1 MEKPKKGKYKNHML
15 GCDSL
20 KNKEKLETDEY
31 DRNRLI
37 NQLHVHIDYLD
48 HHGIRKYT
56 EISKLLKRYQ
66 INRLNI
72 QKFIEKFIE
81 EINSHNYNEPISQMT
96 KRESKKATLSDMNI
110 IMNRCGLQYPIQFYD
125 SFVTFVN
132 ENLSIFQFSV
142 KPKQALFKS
151 FKSKIDAILKK
162 KEEIMNTDDNNN
174 QNQAVSNANDNN
186 TTLKG
191 NENDTILKDHEKN
204 STENDNENNN
214 ALDCNEND
222 IRLAYNEIDAF
233 FKNFENNLEL
243 NDNQNISF
251 LDENENSDFC
261 DSFDDDTE
269 MNDNYYFS
277 YENDGF

>member
-1 MEKPKKGKYKNHML
+1 ML
-15 GCDSL
+15 GYDSI
-20 KNKEKLETDEY
+20 KNKEKLKTDKY

-48 HHGIRKYT
+48 QHGIRKYT

-66 INRLNI
+66 IYRRNI

-81 EINSHNYNEPISQMT
+81 EINSQNYNEPIFQMT

-125 SFVTFVN
+125 SFVSFVN

-142 KPKQALFKS
+142 KTKQALFKS
-151 FKSKIDAILKK
+151 FKSKIDAIIKK

-174 QNQAVSNANDNN
+174 QNQAVSNDNDNN
-186 TTLKG
+186 TTLNG
-191 NENDTILKDHEKN
+191 NENDTVLKDHEIN
-204 STENDNENNN
+204 TTENDNENNT
-214 ALDCNEND
+214 ALDSMEND
-222 IRLAYNEIDAF
+222 VRLAYNEIDTIF
-233 FKNFENNLEL
+233 NDLEKNLEL
-243 NDNQNISF
+243 DDNQNISF
-251 LDENENSDFC
+251 LDENENNSFC

-269 MNDNYYFS
+269 LINDNYYFS